1 MTYDELCKS
10 IGIDREAITKACA
23 DPISIAV
30 GKEPRYFQLNVGPR
44 VKAPPIEDVSRLID
58 QYGQEIS
65 RRNRKHPT
73 TKPK

>member
-23 DPISIAV
+23 DPVSIAV
-30 GKEPRYFQLNVGPR
+30 GKEPRYFQINVGPR
-44 VKAPPIEDVSRLID
+44 VKDPPIKEDMSKYID

-65 RRNRKHPT
+65 NRMRKS
-73 TKPK
+73 K